1 MVTTAKTYTIM
12 ILDDEEDI
20 LNLYSDYLSSRGH
33 RVLKTYVNADT
44 ILDDIDIEFPD
55 LYIIDYRLLG
65 NMNGIEV
72 AIEILKKFPTA
83 CIVFITGVE
92 LLEKEIIKHD
102 IFTDKNIDVLL
113 KPVKLYQI
121 QDSLLT
127 LLNKTQSPN
136 VVGVK

>member
-1 MVTTAKTYTIM
+1 MVTITKTYTII

-20 LNLYSDYLSSRGH
+20 LSLYSDYLSSKGH
-33 RVLKTYVNADT
+33 RVLKTYVNANT

-72 AIEILKKFPTA
+72 AIEILKKFPSA

-92 LLEKEIIKHD
+92 LLDQEIVKHD

-113 KPVKLYQI
+113 KPVKLGQI

-127 LLNKTQSPN
+127 LLDKTQSPN
-136 VVGVK
+136 VSE

>member
-1 MVTTAKTYTIM
+1 M

-72 AIEILKKFPTA
+72 AIEILKKFPSA

-92 LLEKEIIKHD
+92 LLDQEIVKHD

>member
-1 MVTTAKTYTIM
+1 M

-20 LNLYSDYLSSRGH
+20 LNLYRDYLSSKGH

-72 AIEILKKFPTA
+72 AIEILKKFPSA

-92 LLEKEIIKHD
+92 LLDQEIVKHD

-113 KPVKLYQI
+113 KPVKLNRI

-127 LLNKTQSPN
+127 LLSKN
-136 VVGVK
+136 

>member
-72 AIEILKKFPTA
+72 AIEILKKFPSA

-92 LLEKEIIKHD
+92 LLDQEIVKHD

-127 LLNKTQSPN
+127 LLK
-136 VVGVK
+136 

>member
-72 AIEILKKFPTA
+72 AMEILKKFPSA

-92 LLEKEIIKHD
+92 LLDQEIVKND
-102 IFTDKNIDVLL
+102 IFTDKNMDVLL

>member
-1 MVTTAKTYTIM
+1 MVTITKTYTII

-20 LNLYSDYLSSRGH
+20 LNLYSDYLSSKGH
-33 RVLKTYVNADT
+33 RVLKIYVNANT

-72 AIEILKKFPTA
+72 AIEILKKFPSA

-92 LLEKEIIKHD
+92 LLDQEIVKHD

-113 KPVKLYQI
+113 KPVKLGQI

-127 LLNKTQSPN
+127 LLDKTQSPN
-136 VVGVK
+136 VSE

>member
-1 MVTTAKTYTIM
+1 M

-72 AIEILKKFPTA
+72 AIEILKKFPSA

-92 LLEKEIIKHD
+92 LLDQEISKHE
-102 IFTDKNIDVLL
+102 IFCDKNIDVLL
-113 KPVKLYQI
+113 KPVKLNRI

-127 LLNKTQSPN
+127 LLSRTQSPN
-136 VVGVK
+136 LVGVK

>member
-20 LNLYSDYLSSRGH
+20 LNLYSDYLSSKGH

-72 AIEILKKFPTA
+72 AIEILKKFPSA

-92 LLEKEIIKHD
+92 LLDQEISKHE
-102 IFTDKNIDVLL
+102 IFCDKNIDVLL
-113 KPVKLYQI
+113 KPVKLNRI

-127 LLNKTQSPN
+127 LLSRTQSPN
-136 VVGVK
+136 LVGVK

>member
-1 MVTTAKTYTIM
+1 M

-20 LNLYSDYLSSRGH
+20 LNLYRDYLSSKGH

-72 AIEILKKFPTA
+72 AVEILKKFPTA

-92 LLEKEIIKHD
+92 LLDQEISKHK
-102 IFTDKNIDVLL
+102 IFCDKNIDVLL
-113 KPVKLYQI
+113 KPVKLNRI

-127 LLNKTQSPN
+127 LLSRTQSPN
-136 VVGVK
+136 LVVVK

>member
-1 MVTTAKTYTIM
+1 M

-20 LNLYSDYLSSRGH
+20 LNLYRDYLSSKGH

-65 NMNGIEV
+65 NKNGIEV
-72 AIEILKKFPTA
+72 AVEILKKFPTA

-92 LLEKEIIKHD
+92 LLDQEISKHE
-102 IFTDKNIDVLL
+102 IFCDKNIDVLL
-113 KPVKLYQI
+113 KPVKLNRI

-127 LLNKTQSPN
+127 LLSRTQSPN
-136 VVGVK
+136 LVVVK